1 MKISARIPNWRYPE
15 ASERALSRRLQE
27 ATRDLVVEMRDRL
40 DSLKFDATNE
50 EIEEAEAD
58 IEEHAFEIFMAVI
71 VGLAAIGLTVYR
83 FNSQQWLA
91 IAIAAGG
98 KDNPAVMTLRQN
110 GPIGSESWYNE
121 KLEQWQGLATTSVR
135 KLANDIVADWSIKVK
150 TANAKG
156 ASLEEIDGIIDER
169 YSIYGSWSKN
179 RASGIIGTFSSML
192 MMQRLVDSG
201 VSHYFWF
208 GMMDDRERESHIK
221 LEGARR
227 PVNGN
232 GIFPGEEY
240 GCRCFAVP
248 DFKNIEVKQ

>member
-1 MKISARIPNWRYPE
+1 MKISARIPAWRYPE

-50 EIEEAEAD
+50 EIEEAESD
-58 IEEHAFEIFMAVI
+58 IEERAFEIFMAVI
-71 VGLAAIGLTVYR
+71 AGLAAVGLTVYR

-91 IAIAAGG
+91 IALAAGG
-98 KDNPAVMTLRQN
+98 KDNPAIMTLKQN
-110 GPIGSESWYNE
+110 GPIGAEPWYQE
-121 KLEQWQGLATTSVR
+121 KLERWQGVATTSVR
-135 KLANDIVADWSIKVK
+135 KLANDIVSDWSIKVK
-150 TANAKG
+150 AANAKG
-156 ASLEEIDGIIDER
+156 ASREDIDDIIEER
-169 YSIYGSWSKN
+169 YAIYGSWSKN

-192 MMQRLVDSG
+192 MMQRLVDAK

-208 GMMDDRERESHIK
+208 GVMDDRERESHVK

-227 PVNGN
+227 PVNGK

-240 GCRCFAVP
+240 GCRCWAVP
-248 DFKNIEVKQ
+248 DFKNIEVRQ

>member
-27 ATRDLVVEMRDRL
+27 ATRDLVVEMRDGL

-50 EIEEAEAD
+50 EIEEQESD
-58 IEEHAFEIFMAVI
+58 IEERAIEIFTAVI
-71 VGLAAIGLTVYR
+71 ASLAAVGLTIYK

-91 IAIAAGG
+91 LAIAAGG
-98 KDNPAVMTLRQN
+98 KDNPAIMTLNQF
-110 GPIGSESWYNE
+110 GAIGSEPWYNL
-121 KLEQWQGLATTSVR
+121 KMEQWKGLATTSIR
-135 KLANDIVADWSIKVK
+135 KLAADIVSDWSIKVK
-150 TANAKG
+150 AANAKG
-156 ASLEEIDGIIDER
+156 MNREEIDAIIEDR
-169 YSIYGSWSKN
+169 YAIYGSWSKN

-192 MMQRLVDSG
+192 MMQRIVDSG

-240 GCRCFAVP
+240 GCRCWAVP
-248 DFKNIEVKQ
+248 DFKNIEAKQ